1 MTPPQPHQKTLVQ
14 KTSHDMQLSL
24 VAFQKAQKVSAERQR
39 TVVEDTKRDLDYET
53 NAVPEEYVT
62 LSNISS
68 LSIHPLRS
76 PQIGSSQRQQHQQ
89 QLIQQ
94 YVRLSISLS
103 ASPLAFY

>member
-53 NAVPEEYVT
+53 NAAPEDEYVT
-62 LSNISS
+62 LSVINNLFIHPYAAARLDPHKGKSNSTSS
-68 LSIHPLRS
+68 KRSNSMFLGLSIAL
-76 PQIGSSQRQQHQQ
+76 SSC
-89 QLIQQ
+89 
-94 YVRLSISLS
+94 
-103 ASPLAFY
+103 